1 MGAVRLLFWEE
12 EHSEMMTPTIHLNG
26 TSKGNLLHYLGE
38 AHSAIMEA
46 QRKLADAAPNGR
58 DYYVQSPQALYAAQD
73 EHSARMQKLEDVKLD
88 LEALCEAIDRQ

>member
-1 MGAVRLLFWEE
+1 
-12 EHSEMMTPTIHLNG
+12 MMIPTIHLNG
-26 TSKGNLLHYLGE
+26 TNKADLIE
-38 AHSAIMEA
+38 ALCDAHTAVMEA
-46 QRKLADAAPNGR
+46 QRKLANAAPNGR